1 MVSGTKG
8 VGKPFD
14 GEVSILLSME
24 RKTTVLWFWQALLSR
39 YLRMYLLLGGHL
51 PCLIKLITGE

>member
-14 GEVSILLSME
+14 VEVSILFSMG
-24 RKTTVLWFWQALLSR
+24 RKALQ
-39 YLRMYLLLGGHL
+39 LRAMSLTSHVN
-51 PCLIKLITGE
+51 